1 MKGLCGRQEKGTL
14 WVSKNK
20 NTSWHFRNKH
30 IEMITNL
37 GVRMKRL
44 ESEGRNW
51 LNDDPIE
58 EMGIGLRFGPPCSSH
73 GLGPHP
79 HQLFRAIAS
88 RSSSKTGWWSSKS
101 EVKSP
106 SSVSS
111 PHLLQPA
118 GFAMNLMIWNSQWPH
133 CSLSAIFKTAS
144 VSLLLMPMT
153 SLTVTKLQLNV
164 HHPISLYF
172 IWPLA
177 LPRELPS
184 PTLWYQPS
192 FWPCQTSSLFRPSRR
207 LPLWRAS

>member
-30 IEMITNL
+30 IDEKIRIRRKEL
-37 GVRMKRL
+37 VKRWPNR
-44 ESEGRNW
+44 RNGDRPEIW
-51 LNDDPIE
+51 ATLLLAWTGAP
-58 EMGIGLRFGPPCSSH
+58 SS
-73 GLGPHP
+73 PTF
-79 HQLFRAIAS
+79 QSYSKQKLF
-88 RSSSKTGWWSSKS
+88 KTGWWSSKS